1 MRRTDARRRR
11 TVLGESVAAD
21 GIAADAV
28 KETGSGLSPARGV
41 RRKKSMRAYLPRA
54 RRRHQPKSTDWIPK
68 RPRAVALFLLTLG
81 AMLAGLVVTGWFFGG
96 SPAAPRIEAS
106 RFSLHGA
113 SSLSVW
119 FSTVLL
125 LASAL
130 ASLQIRAIREHRSND
145 YRGTYRI
152 WYWFAAILI
161 LGSVNCVVDF
171 DGLASAWLGTVTEG
185 NSGAW
190 LAVIAQVTAL
200 TAIIARGAIEVRKS
214 PAALALIVLVWVVY
228 SSSLVL
234 RLPGMEN
241 RVVQD
246 DGFTAAGLNV
256 LGTFS
261 LFTGVALYL
270 RFVYL
275 RANGLVKARP
285 KRKKPEASLE
295 PESRA
300 RGKGAG
306 KKTTRTSREQDDP
319 AETDRNES
327 AHPARETARPVQ
339 PVATNS
345 TAPLAGRLSGLAT
358 KPQSTT
364 APPSSRDSVSDSD
377 SQHRRLDKAERKRL
391 KKLRQQEQSRR
402 AA

>member
-11 TVLGESVAAD
+11 TVLGETVAAD
-21 GIAADAV
+21 EIAADTAG
-28 KETGSGLSPARGV
+28 ETSSVLSPARTV
-41 RRKKSMRAYLPRA
+41 RRKNSMRAYLPRA

-68 RPRAVALFLLTLG
+68 RPRAVALFLLALG
-81 AMLAGLVVTGWFFGG
+81 TMLASLVVTGWFFGG

-171 DGLASAWLGTVTEG
+171 DGLASTWLGTVTEG

-234 RLPGMEN
+234 RLPGIEN

-261 LFTGVALYL
+261 LFGGVALYL

-285 KRKKPEASLE
+285 KRKKTESSLE
-295 PESRA
+295 SGTKTRS
-300 RGKGAG
+300 KVTG
-306 KKTTRTSREQDDP
+306 KKTARTPREKDDP
-319 AETDRNES
+319 ADNDRTES
-327 AHPARETARPVQ
+327 APPARETARPVQ
-339 PVATNS
+339 PVATNRP
-345 TAPLAGRLSGLAT
+345 APLASRLSGLAT
-358 KPQSTT
+358 KPPSTAT
-364 APPSSRDSVSDSD
+364 SPSNRDSASEDD
-377 SQHRRLDKAERKRL
+377 SQHRRLDKTERKRL